1 MALHVGE
8 WHEIVVFPICDWTW
22 RRNNGQAKQGRE
34 QWNRWSES
42 GAALNALL
50 SLEIS
55 SGQDV
60 SICCVGTDGID
71 GNSTGAGALIT
82 TTMVGRD
89 KPDIME
95 DLRRHLEN
103 HDSIRHLRCWV
114 PK

>member
-1 MALHVGE
+1 M
-8 WHEIVVFPICDWTW
+8 
-22 RRNNGQAKQGRE
+22 
-34 QWNRWSES
+34 
-42 GAALNALL
+42 

-71 GNSTGAGALIT
+71 GNSTAAGALIT
-82 TTMVGRD
+82 TTMVSRD

-103 HDSIRHLRCWV
+103 HVSNTAFKMLGFQIMTGKTLTNVNDLNVICRLTNGNSD
-114 PK
+114 